1 MATRQQFCDAMEEV
15 YKNHGVYIGTANG
28 VSDYYS
34 Y

>member
-1 MATRQQFCDAMEEV
+1 MATRQQFADEMNKLYEDD
-15 YKNHGVYIGTANG
+15 GVYIGTANG